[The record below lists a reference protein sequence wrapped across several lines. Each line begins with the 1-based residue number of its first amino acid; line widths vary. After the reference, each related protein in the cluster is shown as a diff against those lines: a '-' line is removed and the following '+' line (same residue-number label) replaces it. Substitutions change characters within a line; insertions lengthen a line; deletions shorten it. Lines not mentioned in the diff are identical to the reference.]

1 MTIDEEFIGLQ
12 RNLIH
17 LIIQTS
23 KGRSRYF
30 SKDLLEHFNCKTKE
44 KETKDFRKPLRQ
56 FLERLDEKYEFLL
69 EEKEAFERLSL
80 IHI

>member
-30 SKDLLEHFNCKTKE
+30 SKDLLGHFNCETKE
-44 KETKDFRKPLRQ
+44 KETKI
-56 FLERLDEKYEFLL
+56 
-69 EEKEAFERLSL
+69 FES
-80 IHI
+80 H